1 MGPGAQDTKV
11 QIKEYD
17 GFTFYVIFVRIV
29 VHNVT
34 QGTVSQTVSC
44 NPLVGNRINFV
55 VQTSMEKKKK
65 KTE

>member
-1 MGPGAQDTKV
+1 MGPNAQDMKI

-17 GFTFYVIFVRIV
+17 GFTFYIIFVRIV

-34 QGTVSQTVSC
+34 QGTVSQTVRY

-55 VQTSMEKKKK
+55 VQTSMGK